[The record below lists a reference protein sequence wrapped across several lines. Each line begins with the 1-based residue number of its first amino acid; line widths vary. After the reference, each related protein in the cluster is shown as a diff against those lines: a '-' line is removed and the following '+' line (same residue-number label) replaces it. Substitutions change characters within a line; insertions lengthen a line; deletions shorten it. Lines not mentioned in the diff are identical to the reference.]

1 MLGRHHKELEHI
13 KKINQGNE
21 ENMLRAL
28 TTDRKG
34 MPKALR
40 NESKTRSI
48 MFKESLRIDLPVC
61 FTFILLK
68 IYKKKFLFRIKVWIV
83 GLKKFSNLKKKKK
96 SELNQKWTNTI

>member
-13 KKINQGNE
+13 KKINQANE

-28 TTDRKG
+28 TADRKG

-61 FTFILLK
+61 
-68 IYKKKFLFRIKVWIV
+68 
-83 GLKKFSNLKKKKK
+83 LKK
-96 SELNQKWTNTI
+96 